1 MGRTLNDLVVRIC
14 SELDENPGDST
25 VTGNIK
31 KFVNTVYKD
40 VATKEKLER
49 RIAITTTNGII
60 SKPSDF
66 YDISDILYND
76 LSIQFEERGSDI
88 YIFLPTFDVTDDTAC
103 DVDMLYFYIP
113 PDLEDADTPLT
124 NQANDDLI
132 VAGAKYIYLQSDN
145 QYSKAEVHNR
155 DYNTLPVRRTRK
167 SMEWKVVR

>member
-14 SELDENPGDST
+14 TELDENPGDST
-25 VTGNIK
+25 VTGSIK
-31 KFVNTVYKD
+31 KFINTIYKD
-40 VATKEKLER
+40 VAIKEKLER
-49 RIAITTTNGII
+49 RVTISASNGII

-66 YDISDILYND
+66 YDVSDIFYND
-76 LSIQFEERGSDI
+76 CSMEFEERGSDI
-88 YIFLPTFDVTDDTAC
+88 YVFLPAFDITNDTAC

-113 PDLEDADTPLT
+113 PDLGDTDTPLT

-155 DYNTLPVRRTRK
+155 DYNILPVRRMRK